1 MSTTISPRITP
12 RVPVT
17 HKMWPDIV
25 LLWRHMTNTLSR
37 RRRAIGAASAALL
50 LGVLVWLLPN
60 DIGVL
65 NTLQMKHTAGAEVR
79 RNLKELSGEIG
90 RWGDFAGYNL
100 LIVLGL
106 WMGGRVSRS
115 RYFQRLAV
123 ASMLCAIFAG
133 LVANVF
139 RFTLGRPRPAAVF
152 REGVKDGLYGPQIRW
167 NYNSFPS
174 GHTATAF
181 GSAIPVVVA
190 MPPVGVPLLLGACG
204 VSWARMYGN
213 QHHPSDVAVAIWI
226 AVVFGVPLGLAVR
239 RTRYSRDGDGP
250 DGPESEEE
258 AGPCK
263 ELAEA

>member
-1 MSTTISPRITP
+1 
-12 RVPVT
+12 
-17 HKMWPDIV
+17 
-25 LLWRHMTNTLSR
+25 
-37 RRRAIGAASAALL
+37 
-50 LGVLVWLLPN
+50 
-60 DIGVL
+60 
-65 NTLQMKHTAGAEVR
+65 
-79 RNLKELSGEIG
+79 
-90 RWGDFAGYNL
+90 
-100 LIVLGL
+100 
-106 WMGGRVSRS
+106 
-115 RYFQRLAV
+115 
-123 ASMLCAIFAG
+123 MLCAIFAG

-139 RFTLGRPRPAAVF
+139 RFTLGRPRPAVVL

-213 QHHPSDVAVAIWI
+213 QHHPSDVAVAVWI

-239 RTRYSRDGDGP
+239 RTRYRRDGDEP
-250 DGPESEEE
+250 DGPGSEEE
-258 AGPCK
+258 AGACE